1 MGGGGYAA
9 NTHVQE
15 PQRGRETGKGPG
27 GPEGYRLLSDLP
39 CECRTSYN
47 ALSHPGAS
55 PEVCTELG
63 DTWVSCHLIQR
74 CDSKRQ
80 THLSK
85 VK

>member
-1 MGGGGYAA
+1 MGGGGDAA
-9 NTHVQE
+9 NTHLQE

-27 GPEGYRLLSDLP
+27 GPEGHRLLSDLP

-63 DTWVSCHLIQR
+63 DT
-74 CDSKRQ
+74 
-80 THLSK
+80 
-85 VK
+85 